1 MENEEIGSGAIL
13 IHKHHM
19 NAWGIEEEVLFQDA
33 FINSP
38 RIEPRQI
45 MKMGEMIKDILSE
58 NIVQEAHSLYGDEAE
73 NMIPSMLEHMANEM
87 EQVEVPMYVVTNKK
101 RYYGAACIV
110 YPNVLEEI
118 GDLLQEDY
126 YIIPSSVHEILF
138 LPASQCIDSE
148 ALNTIIEDVNRSQV
162 EDEDWLSDHTYLYQR
177 AQKRLLSI
185 PTTP

>member
-1 MENEEIGSGAIL
+1 MDKTNWKEKASQVKEKCHAQISRIIQMCKENKKTVII
-13 IHKHHM
+13 I
-19 NAWGIEEEVLFQDA
+19 VA
-33 FINSP
+33 FLAVIIAAFSV
-38 RIEPRQI
+38 ITI
-45 MKMGEMIKDILSE
+45 TE

-73 NMIPSMLEHMANEM
+73 NMIPGMLEHMANEM
-87 EQVEVPMYVVTNKK
+87 EQVEVPMYVLTNKK

-138 LPASQCIDSE
+138 LPASKCIDSE
-148 ALNTIIEDVNRSQV
+148 ALNSIIEDVNRSQV

-177 AQKRLLSI
+177 EQKRLLSI